1 MPVRYGYRRFGD
13 DDDFDDLDVEELLA
27 HLADDFMESGDL
39 DEAMDRLLR
48 EGYTSDEGERVEGL
62 RELLERT
69 RAKRR
74 ELEQQADPDGEMQ
87 RYRDWL
93 EDIEAMESSELDELS
108 AEAEASGDERRRD
121 VTRDLV
127 DQRGCSATS

>member
-1 MPVRYGYRRFGD
+1 MA
-13 DDDFDDLDVEELLA
+13 L
-27 HLADDFMESGDL
+27 LADDFMENGDL

-48 EGYTSDEGERVEGL
+48 EGYETEDGDRVEGL

-69 RAKRR
+69 RQRRR

-93 EDIEAMESSELDELS
+93 DEIEATEGAELDQLM
-108 AEAEASGDERRRD
+108 
-121 VTRDLV
+121 
-127 DQRGCSATS
+127 RGRAGLG